1 MTSVE
6 DIVRTEIGRRL
17 ERCDTTPGGIDQ
29 VFQLARRADRSRR
42 RRRRGA
48 ALASLS
54 AAFTLTVGN
63 LALASETPGTIPA
76 APPSQDAVSG
86 SFISVATVHP
96 PGAAKA
102 MTLWLGADP
111 SGRSDGC
118 VSLTPDGDR
127 PPAQLP
133 NIPASANSR
142 GTLCSFREE
151 GVKDQIGYVTA
162 APAGPGG
169 HVVAFGFVPSR
180 AVKVTLTMQNRGFVL
195 FRILK
200 PTEQVEAELYGS
212 SLRLPVKAWQG
223 PDLSGYSVQKI
234 EARDTDDKVVATLSF
249 G

>member
-1 MTSVE
+1 MTHVE
-6 DIVRTEIGRRL
+6 DVVRTEIDRRV
-17 ERCDTTPGGIDQ
+17 ERCGITPSPIDQ
-29 VFQLARRADRSRR
+29 VLQLARRADRTQRR
-42 RRRRGA
+42 RRRAA

-54 AAFTLTVGN
+54 AAFTLAVGN
-63 LALASETPGTIPA
+63 LAVASATPGTIPA
-76 APPSQDAVSG
+76 TAPNQDAVSG
-86 SFISVATVHP
+86 SFVSVAAVHP

-118 VSLTPDGDR
+118 VSLTPEGDR

-142 GTLCSFREE
+142 GTVCSFREG

-162 APAGPGG
+162 GPAAPGG
-169 HVVAFGFVPSR
+169 PVVAYGFVPSS
-180 AVKVTLTMQNRGFVL
+180 AVKVTLTMRNRGFFL
-195 FRILK
+195 FRLLK

-223 PDLSGYSVQKI
+223 PDLSGYSVKKI
-234 EARDTDDKVVATLSF
+234 EARDTDKVVATLSF